1 MYDLQ
6 FSDATLTTW
15 ALLRHTWSAMYRA
28 AETRLDKLGISPQK
42 LAVLWICRDYRGI
55 PSIAEI
61 ARFCDSRS
69 QTMVGLV
76 NRMEEQ
82 GLVRRIRKRRGH
94 PWTEVKLTAEGEAIC
109 RAGITL
115 VRELIDE
122 TAPALTVEDRMQL
135 HKLLTVLRAEMLK
148 GLDLELDQPPEPL
161 EEEAIPVAW

>member
-1 MYDLQ
+1 
-6 FSDATLTTW
+6 
-15 ALLRHTWSAMYRA
+15 
-28 AETRLDKLGISPQK
+28 
-42 LAVLWICRDYRGI
+42 
-55 PSIAEI
+55 
-61 ARFCDSRS
+61 
-69 QTMVGLV
+69 MVGLV

-135 HKLLTVLRAEMLK
+135 HKLLTALRAEMLK
-148 GLDLELDQPPEPL
+148 GLGLELDQPPEPL